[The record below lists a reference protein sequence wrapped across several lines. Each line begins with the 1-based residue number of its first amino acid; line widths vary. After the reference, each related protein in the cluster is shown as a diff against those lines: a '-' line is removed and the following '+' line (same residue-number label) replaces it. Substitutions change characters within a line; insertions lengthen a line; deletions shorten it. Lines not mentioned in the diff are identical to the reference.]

1 MEREPTSTSKRK
13 LRAAAVFAQ
22 KGGSGKSTIA
32 VHLAVV
38 AGHRHRVLLVDADPQ
53 ATVATWSKER
63 SAPTPVVARAD
74 PGCIEDVLD
83 AADSEGFNLAIVDCP
98 PHAAPGIHALLMAT
112 DHVVIP
118 VQPTM
123 PDLAAI
129 GRTMAIVRAAG
140 KPFTFVVNRAPARS
154 ADVGEAI
161 EALSAGGV
169 VVPVPIGDR
178 RAFAR
183 ALTTGAAVSE
193 FAQPN
198 AKAVQEIQACWAW
211 FEQRIFFLE
220 PDAWQQAA

>member
-1 MEREPTSTSKRK
+1 MERKPTPAQARN
-13 LRAAAVFAQ
+13 LRTVAVFAQ
-22 KGGSGKSTIA
+22 KGGSGKSTLA

-38 AGHRHRVLLVDADPQ
+38 AGQRRRVLLVDADPQ

-63 SAPTPVVARAD
+63 SAPAPVVARAD
-74 PGCIEDVLD
+74 PGCIADVLK
-83 AADSEGFNLAIVDCP
+83 AADDEGFDLAIVDCP
-98 PHAAPGIHALLMAT
+98 PHAAPGIHALITAS

-129 GRTMAIVRAAG
+129 GRTLAIVRAAG

-154 ADVGEAI
+154 ADVGEAMT
-161 EALSAGGV
+161 ALATGGMV
-169 VVPVPIGDR
+169 MPVPIGDR

-183 ALTTGAAVSE
+183 ALTTGSAVSE
-193 FAQPN
+193 FAPPS

-211 FEQRIFFLE
+211 FEQRILLE
-220 PDAWQQAA
+220 PNRWQQAA